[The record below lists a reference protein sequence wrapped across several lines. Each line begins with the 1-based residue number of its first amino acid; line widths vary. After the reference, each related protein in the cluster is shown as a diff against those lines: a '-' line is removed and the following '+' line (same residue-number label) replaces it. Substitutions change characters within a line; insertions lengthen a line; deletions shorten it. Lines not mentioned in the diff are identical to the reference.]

1 MVKILAGEKGEG
13 KTKRMIDM
21 ANAAGKEA
29 KGNIVFVDDDNSH
42 MYDLHYSVRFVETP
56 KFIMEDPQVFRG
68 FVCGILSQNSDIET
82 IYIDGLNHI
91 MDRISDADFTA
102 SCSFADSRTDGFGL
116 LQACRTG
123 TDITGFYIHCNLFC
137 CFQLCT
143 VHFLKFVHVCSPFLV
158 SLHDFVKKNK
168 QRIVLFFHFCIQN
181 TFYSL
186 YFSTKK
192 AKK

>member
-102 SCSFADSRTDGFGL
+102 FSQELDKTSKEAEMDMVMIISRKTDAL
-116 LQACRTG
+116 PAEVQQYL
-123 TDITGFYIHCNLFC
+123 I
-137 CFQLCT
+137 
-143 VHFLKFVHVCSPFLV
+143 
-158 SLHDFVKKNK
+158 
-168 QRIVLFFHFCIQN
+168 
-181 TFYSL
+181 
-186 YFSTKK
+186 
-192 AKK
+192 

>member
-102 SCSFADSRTDGFGL
+102 FIQELDKTSKEAEMDMVMIISRKTDTL
-116 LQACRTG
+116 PAEVQQYL
-123 TDITGFYIHCNLFC
+123 I
-137 CFQLCT
+137 
-143 VHFLKFVHVCSPFLV
+143 
-158 SLHDFVKKNK
+158 
-168 QRIVLFFHFCIQN
+168 
-181 TFYSL
+181 
-186 YFSTKK
+186 
-192 AKK
+192 

>member
-29 KGNIVFVDDDNSH
+29 KGNIVFVDDDNSP

-102 SCSFADSRTDGFGL
+102 FIQELDKTSKEAEMDMVMIISRKTDAL
-116 LQACRTG
+116 PAEVQQYL
-123 TDITGFYIHCNLFC
+123 I
-137 CFQLCT
+137 
-143 VHFLKFVHVCSPFLV
+143 
-158 SLHDFVKKNK
+158 
-168 QRIVLFFHFCIQN
+168 
-181 TFYSL
+181 
-186 YFSTKK
+186 
-192 AKK
+192 

>member
-102 SCSFADSRTDGFGL
+102 FIQELDKTSKEADMDMVMIISRKTDAL
-116 LQACRTG
+116 PAEVQQYL
-123 TDITGFYIHCNLFC
+123 I
-137 CFQLCT
+137 
-143 VHFLKFVHVCSPFLV
+143 
-158 SLHDFVKKNK
+158 
-168 QRIVLFFHFCIQN
+168 
-181 TFYSL
+181 
-186 YFSTKK
+186 
-192 AKK
+192 

>member
-21 ANAAGKEA
+21 ANAAGKQA

-102 SCSFADSRTDGFGL
+102 FIQELDKTSKEAEMDMVMIISRKTDAL
-116 LQACRTG
+116 PAEVQQYL
-123 TDITGFYIHCNLFC
+123 I
-137 CFQLCT
+137 
-143 VHFLKFVHVCSPFLV
+143 
-158 SLHDFVKKNK
+158 
-168 QRIVLFFHFCIQN
+168 
-181 TFYSL
+181 
-186 YFSTKK
+186 
-192 AKK
+192 

>member
-91 MDRISDADFTA
+91 MDRISDSDFTA
-102 SCSFADSRTDGFGL
+102 FIQELDKTSKEAEMDMVMIISRKTDAL
-116 LQACRTG
+116 PAEVQQYL
-123 TDITGFYIHCNLFC
+123 I
-137 CFQLCT
+137 
-143 VHFLKFVHVCSPFLV
+143 
-158 SLHDFVKKNK
+158 
-168 QRIVLFFHFCIQN
+168 
-181 TFYSL
+181 
-186 YFSTKK
+186 
-192 AKK
+192 

>member
-68 FVCGILSQNSDIET
+68 FVGGILSQNSDIET

-102 SCSFADSRTDGFGL
+102 FIQELDKTSKEAEMDMVMIISRKTDAL
-116 LQACRTG
+116 PAEVQQYL
-123 TDITGFYIHCNLFC
+123 I
-137 CFQLCT
+137 
-143 VHFLKFVHVCSPFLV
+143 
-158 SLHDFVKKNK
+158 
-168 QRIVLFFHFCIQN
+168 
-181 TFYSL
+181 
-186 YFSTKK
+186 
-192 AKK
+192 

>member
-102 SCSFADSRTDGFGL
+102 FIQELDKTSKEAEMDMVMIISRKIDAL
-116 LQACRTG
+116 PAEVQQYL
-123 TDITGFYIHCNLFC
+123 I
-137 CFQLCT
+137 
-143 VHFLKFVHVCSPFLV
+143 
-158 SLHDFVKKNK
+158 
-168 QRIVLFFHFCIQN
+168 
-181 TFYSL
+181 
-186 YFSTKK
+186 
-192 AKK
+192 

>member
-42 MYDLHYSVRFVETP
+42 MYDLQYSVRFVETP

-102 SCSFADSRTDGFGL
+102 FIQELDKTSKEAEMDMVMIISRKTDAL
-116 LQACRTG
+116 PAEVQQYL
-123 TDITGFYIHCNLFC
+123 I
-137 CFQLCT
+137 
-143 VHFLKFVHVCSPFLV
+143 
-158 SLHDFVKKNK
+158 
-168 QRIVLFFHFCIQN
+168 
-181 TFYSL
+181 
-186 YFSTKK
+186 
-192 AKK
+192 

>member
-1 MVKILAGEKGEG
+1 MDKILAGEKGEG

-102 SCSFADSRTDGFGL
+102 FIQELDKTSKEAEMDMVMIISRKTDAL
-116 LQACRTG
+116 PAEVQQYL
-123 TDITGFYIHCNLFC
+123 I
-137 CFQLCT
+137 
-143 VHFLKFVHVCSPFLV
+143 
-158 SLHDFVKKNK
+158 
-168 QRIVLFFHFCIQN
+168 
-181 TFYSL
+181 
-186 YFSTKK
+186 
-192 AKK
+192 

>member
-68 FVCGILSQNSDIET
+68 FVCGISQNSDIET

-102 SCSFADSRTDGFGL
+102 FIQELDKTSKEAEMDMVMIISRKTDAL
-116 LQACRTG
+116 PAEVQQYL
-123 TDITGFYIHCNLFC
+123 I
-137 CFQLCT
+137 
-143 VHFLKFVHVCSPFLV
+143 
-158 SLHDFVKKNK
+158 
-168 QRIVLFFHFCIQN
+168 
-181 TFYSL
+181 
-186 YFSTKK
+186 
-192 AKK
+192 

>member
-102 SCSFADSRTDGFGL
+102 FIQELDKTSKEAEMDMVMIISRKTDAL
-116 LQACRTG
+116 PAEVQQYQ
-123 TDITGFYIHCNLFC
+123 I
-137 CFQLCT
+137 
-143 VHFLKFVHVCSPFLV
+143 
-158 SLHDFVKKNK
+158 
-168 QRIVLFFHFCIQN
+168 
-181 TFYSL
+181 
-186 YFSTKK
+186 
-192 AKK
+192 

>member
-13 KTKRMIDM
+13 KTKKMIDM

-29 KGNIVFVDDDNSH
+29 KGSIIYVDDDNSH

-91 MDRISDADFTA
+91 MDKISDADFVAFIQELDKTSKEA
-102 SCSFADSRTDGFGL
+102 EMDMVMIISRKTDAL
-116 LQACRTG
+116 PAEVQQYL
-123 TDITGFYIHCNLFC
+123 I
-137 CFQLCT
+137 
-143 VHFLKFVHVCSPFLV
+143 
-158 SLHDFVKKNK
+158 
-168 QRIVLFFHFCIQN
+168 
-181 TFYSL
+181 
-186 YFSTKK
+186 
-192 AKK
+192 

>member
-102 SCSFADSRTDGFGL
+102 FIQGLDKTSKEAEMDMVMIISRKTDAL
-116 LQACRTG
+116 PAEVQQYL
-123 TDITGFYIHCNLFC
+123 I
-137 CFQLCT
+137 
-143 VHFLKFVHVCSPFLV
+143 
-158 SLHDFVKKNK
+158 
-168 QRIVLFFHFCIQN
+168 
-181 TFYSL
+181 
-186 YFSTKK
+186 
-192 AKK
+192 

>member
-91 MDRISDADFTA
+91 MDRISEADFTA
-102 SCSFADSRTDGFGL
+102 FIQELDKTSKEAEMDMVMIISRKTDAL
-116 LQACRTG
+116 PAEVQQYL
-123 TDITGFYIHCNLFC
+123 I
-137 CFQLCT
+137 
-143 VHFLKFVHVCSPFLV
+143 
-158 SLHDFVKKNK
+158 
-168 QRIVLFFHFCIQN
+168 
-181 TFYSL
+181 
-186 YFSTKK
+186 
-192 AKK
+192 

>member
-29 KGNIVFVDDDNSH
+29 KGNIVFVDEDNSH

-102 SCSFADSRTDGFGL
+102 FIQELDKTSKEAEMDMVMIISRKTDAL
-116 LQACRTG
+116 PAEVQQYL
-123 TDITGFYIHCNLFC
+123 I
-137 CFQLCT
+137 
-143 VHFLKFVHVCSPFLV
+143 
-158 SLHDFVKKNK
+158 
-168 QRIVLFFHFCIQN
+168 
-181 TFYSL
+181 
-186 YFSTKK
+186 
-192 AKK
+192 

>member
-82 IYIDGLNHI
+82 IYIDGLNNI

-102 SCSFADSRTDGFGL
+102 FIQELDKTSKEAEMDMVMIISRKTDAL
-116 LQACRTG
+116 PAEVQQYL
-123 TDITGFYIHCNLFC
+123 I
-137 CFQLCT
+137 
-143 VHFLKFVHVCSPFLV
+143 
-158 SLHDFVKKNK
+158 
-168 QRIVLFFHFCIQN
+168 
-181 TFYSL
+181 
-186 YFSTKK
+186 
-192 AKK
+192 

>member
-82 IYIDGLNHI
+82 IYIDGVNHI

-102 SCSFADSRTDGFGL
+102 FIQELDKTSKEAEMDMVMIISRKTDAL
-116 LQACRTG
+116 PAEVQQ
-123 TDITGFYIHCNLFC
+123 YLF
-137 CFQLCT
+137 
-143 VHFLKFVHVCSPFLV
+143 
-158 SLHDFVKKNK
+158 
-168 QRIVLFFHFCIQN
+168 
-181 TFYSL
+181 
-186 YFSTKK
+186 
-192 AKK
+192 

>member
-68 FVCGILSQNSDIET
+68 FVCGILSQNSDIEP

-102 SCSFADSRTDGFGL
+102 FIQELDKTSKEAEMDMVMIISRKTDAL
-116 LQACRTG
+116 PAEVQQYL
-123 TDITGFYIHCNLFC
+123 I
-137 CFQLCT
+137 
-143 VHFLKFVHVCSPFLV
+143 
-158 SLHDFVKKNK
+158 
-168 QRIVLFFHFCIQN
+168 
-181 TFYSL
+181 
-186 YFSTKK
+186 
-192 AKK
+192 

>member
-29 KGNIVFVDDDNSH
+29 KGIIVFVDDDNSH

-102 SCSFADSRTDGFGL
+102 FIQELDKTSKEAEMDMVMIISRKTDAL
-116 LQACRTG
+116 PAEVQQYL
-123 TDITGFYIHCNLFC
+123 I
-137 CFQLCT
+137 
-143 VHFLKFVHVCSPFLV
+143 
-158 SLHDFVKKNK
+158 
-168 QRIVLFFHFCIQN
+168 
-181 TFYSL
+181 
-186 YFSTKK
+186 
-192 AKK
+192 

>member
-102 SCSFADSRTDGFGL
+102 FIQELDKTSKEAEMDMVMIICRKTDAL
-116 LQACRTG
+116 PAEVQQYL
-123 TDITGFYIHCNLFC
+123 I
-137 CFQLCT
+137 
-143 VHFLKFVHVCSPFLV
+143 
-158 SLHDFVKKNK
+158 
-168 QRIVLFFHFCIQN
+168 
-181 TFYSL
+181 
-186 YFSTKK
+186 
-192 AKK
+192 

>member
-68 FVCGILSQNSDIET
+68 FVCGIISQNSDIET

-102 SCSFADSRTDGFGL
+102 FIQELDKTSKEAEMDMVMIISRKTDAL
-116 LQACRTG
+116 PAEVQQYL
-123 TDITGFYIHCNLFC
+123 I
-137 CFQLCT
+137 
-143 VHFLKFVHVCSPFLV
+143 
-158 SLHDFVKKNK
+158 
-168 QRIVLFFHFCIQN
+168 
-181 TFYSL
+181 
-186 YFSTKK
+186 
-192 AKK
+192 